1 MTSSVIDTI
10 DNVLDIDDD
19 VFRKAVDQN
28 TPTRILRTLEEQLTA
43 LQKQGTNFTESRNNI
58 EVKAVQVSQTNVV
71 NGIGFANI
79 MSVGNTQIFNN
90 PEDIPM
96 SEADTSI
103 ALPSEII
110 ARFRSKGKMNCL
122 LTILQYVIWKCQN

>member
-10 DNVLDIDDD
+10 DNVLNLDEE
-19 VFRKAVDQN
+19 VFREAVDQN
-28 TPTRILRTLEEQLTA
+28 APTRILRSLEEQLTA
-43 LQKQGTNFTESRNNI
+43 LQKQGMNFTESRGNI

-79 MSVGNTQIFNN
+79 AQNMMSFGNTQIFND
-90 PEDIPM
+90 PENIPI

-110 ARFRSKGKMNCL
+110 TRFRFKGKLNRPYTHPIVPIM
-122 LTILQYVIWKCQN
+122 